1 MTEHDQDPTVA
12 AAFNTEIMSKVNSPA
27 THIDIF
33 HHGIE
38 MSFSKADLPIKLGRD
53 DSACRIAVTTEVASR
68 VHCTIEVRDNQI
80 GLADCSRNG
89 TFIRIG
95 RNDSFVI
102 KGTFYPLIGQG
113 TLRLGAPITG
123 DETDTIFFRMVSR
136 PAKNP

>member
-1 MTEHDQDPTVA
+1 MTDDEQDPTVA
-12 AAFNTEIMSKVNSPA
+12 AAFNTAIMNTVNSPA

-33 HHGIE
+33 HHGKE

-53 DSACRIAVTTEVASR
+53 DHACEIAVSTEVASR

-89 TFIRIG
+89 TFIRLG
-95 RNDSFVI
+95 RNDSFLI

-113 TLRLGAPITG
+113 VLRLGAPIEG
-123 DETDTIFFRMVSR
+123 DETDTIFFRMVSVSR
-136 PAKNP
+136 PA